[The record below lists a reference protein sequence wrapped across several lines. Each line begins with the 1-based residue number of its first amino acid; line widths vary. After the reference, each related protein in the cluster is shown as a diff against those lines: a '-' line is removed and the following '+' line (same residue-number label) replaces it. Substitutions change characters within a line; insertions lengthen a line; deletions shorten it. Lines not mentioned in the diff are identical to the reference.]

1 LRTTRHVILMI
12 ILPAWIGLPGAAWP
26 QPGSPT
32 TQASESPR
40 GAAQNADEA
49 LSLEPGKPIGRELSG
64 GQTHIYKIAM
74 TSGQYL
80 QVTVSQRGV
89 NVLVTL
95 FTPDGKKIGEV
106 DGEQATVRSETISA
120 IAEATGAYRIEVRS
134 ADKTAGAGRYEIK
147 IEALKMATA
156 EDKYHVAAEAI
167 FREAKQLENGPA
179 EDKRKGVE
187 KYQEALQLFRKASDQ
202 RGMGEAL
209 NNIGRIYTSL
219 GEKQKAI
226 ENLNQALMIFQGAGD
241 QLGKSIAS
249 ERFTCQWESSRR
261 RWKHSTRLYA

>member
-1 LRTTRHVILMI
+1 
-12 ILPAWIGLPGAAWP
+12 
-26 QPGSPT
+26 
-32 TQASESPR
+32 
-40 GAAQNADEA
+40 
-49 LSLEPGKPIGRELSG
+49 
-64 GQTHIYKIAM
+64 M

-241 QLGKSIAS
+241 QLGKAKTLNSLGALYMSMGKLQEAMETFNETLRLSRQIDQGNRPITSRIRWFYVQDFKQIAS
-249 ERFTCQWESSRR
+249 IPTGLQPLGLNASFQCCF
-261 RWKHSTRLYA
+261 LL